1 MHCRDAHVIN
11 RCLRLVWPFVEK
23 QSYFLFFV
31 FYFIFCHETEV
42 PVYCLGISTLLS
54 LSFGFRPNFALEN
67 HQVSILFV
75 LTGEM
80 FLTNELEL
88 SHITDL
94 GVTFVQSHNLC
105 KKRCM
110 TMLNDESGA
119 WDFIRGTKKPNTLFP
134 KIC

>member
-88 SHITDL
+88 QVHHRSRSDICA
-94 GVTFVQSHNLC
+94 VPQSVQEEMHDNV
-105 KKRCM
+105 
-110 TMLNDESGA
+110 E
-119 WDFIRGTKKPNTLFP
+119 
-134 KIC
+134 